1 MRRVLKHHV
10 CLCVLSTA
18 VLASLA
24 LLTDQNKVY
33 AGLNCN
39 GVANPSGNGSSSDN
53 NKGRIEC
60 DGSGNG
66 KGKDGQL
73 SGIRTIDMSGTWG
86 RGTSNSGEP
95 AVKVHGRAD
104 ITIVSSELKITD
116 NGQSNSNPAIQVEN
130 GGKLTVNNVTATE
143 VYKGIVVKDKGS
155 SVIVN
160 RGTIGVRKNGGAV
173 IEVSG
178 GGDVTLNREV
188 TVNGGGDNTGIE
200 VGQGGGTVTLV
211 GTNFR
216 NVKTGI
222 VFKGNKGTA
231 NVVGV
236 AGGATIGVTGS
247 GSVGIKMEGD
257 GRANATVMNM
267 AFMGNRT
274 ATGAEVTSGTL
285 TVNTVTMTNVQTG
298 MKVTG
303 SGRAN
308 VMGVGATINL
318 ASGGI
323 GIKMEGGDC

>member
-1 MRRVLKHHV
+1 M
-10 CLCVLSTA
+10 
-18 VLASLA
+18 
-24 LLTDQNKVY
+24 
-33 AGLNCN
+33 
-39 GVANPSGNGSSSDN
+39 
-53 NKGRIEC
+53 
-60 DGSGNG
+60 
-66 KGKDGQL
+66 
-73 SGIRTIDMSGTWG
+73 
-86 RGTSNSGEP
+86 
-95 AVKVHGRAD
+95 
-104 ITIVSSELKITD
+104 
-116 NGQSNSNPAIQVEN
+116 
-130 GGKLTVNNVTATE
+130 
-143 VYKGIVVKDKGS
+143 
-155 SVIVN
+155 
-160 RGTIGVRKNGGAV
+160 
-173 IEVSG
+173 
-178 GGDVTLNREV
+178 
-188 TVNGGGDNTGIE
+188 
-200 VGQGGGTVTLV
+200 TLV

-236 AGGATIGVTGS
+236 AGGATIGNTTS
-247 GSVGIKMEGD
+247 GRTGIKMEGD

-323 GIKMEGGDC
+323 GIKMEGGIANVVNMTFKGSGTGAEVTSGTLMLNTVKMTNVQTGAKVTNGMLTVNGGED